1 MISRKIRLTVWDV
14 DWSSEE
20 SESVVFWEPGTP
32 PEALYLALL
41 TGWDIGRDG
50 WGNIHFGGGL
60 EVGKKAV
67 ALSNFSEET
76 IVGGVDIAL
85 VVVDAGGCSLDDNDD
100 DSLRPFLF
108 CKIYKREICM

>member
-1 MISRKIRLTVWDV
+1 M
-14 DWSSEE
+14 
-20 SESVVFWEPGTP
+20 
-32 PEALYLALL
+32 
-41 TGWDIGRDG
+41 
-50 WGNIHFGGGL
+50 
-60 EVGKKAV
+60 GKKAV

-108 CKIYKREICM
+108 CKMYKREICM